1 MKITYNLC
9 RAGLLL
15 DLHLSKLHIIT
26 NSNNG
31 ERDLRGDGNAMK
43 ADPRATRVVRTCSDG
58 AVPRPIRIPYMDP
71 CNYRAPLADL
81 SRMPRTPTMQPSD
94 ARPP

>member
-43 ADPRATRVVRTCSDG
+43 ADPRATRVVRTCS
-58 AVPRPIRIPYMDP
+58 IPYMDP